1 MGSVSLKIGDGTAR
15 FQRATF
21 CSSSLHIIMLV
32 SVLVTNLFAL
42 YAFTYTPSLHTT
54 ATPTPLLLEEQR
66 RQQKHRVNISSLISE
81 HVADILRQIKTS
93 QSKLSQ
99 IERNLL
105 GYNTLD
111 LSKPNVSSELKQ
123 FLTRHRLPLGR
134 DSRKGITEMVSS
146 VAHSCAQSDELLSKY
161 MSYKPRSICPDDA
174 DLAHKLISRRCHPL
188 PRRRCLGRKM
198 KRPGIVPFPT
208 SLWKPVSA
216 EIVGGWNGF
225 DKLAFA
231 NLRGKNDFSINDVL
245 SLSGGGIR
253 IGFDIDGGSGNFAA
267 RMAEKGVTVITSTL
281 NSNGNPV
288 SEFVAARG
296 LFPLEITPEQRFPFY
311 NSVFDLVHTT
321 NLFTGEEEKD
331 EFHPERLEFL
341 MFDID
346 RILRQGGLFWL
357 DNYHCADARQKTAV
371 TTLIEKFGYKKL
383 KWVVGEKTKQDLPSG
398 KRNSKIL
405 LLSAVLQKPTRS

>member
-42 YAFTYTPSLHTT
+42 YAFTYTPSLPPT
-54 ATPTPLLLEEQR
+54 ATPRLLEEQR
-66 RQQKHRVNISSLISE
+66 RQQQHRVNISSLISE

-93 QSKLSQ
+93 QNKLTQ

-105 GYNTLD
+105 GYNSLD
-111 LSKPNVSSELKQ
+111 LSKPNISSELGQ
-123 FLTRHRLPLGR
+123 FLTRHPLPLGR

-146 VAHSCAQSDELLSKY
+146 VAHTCKQSDELLFKY

-174 DLAHKLISRRCHPL
+174 DLALKLISRGCDPL

-216 EIVGGWNGF
+216 EIVGRWNGF
-225 DKLAFA
+225 DKLAFTKP
-231 NLRGKNDFSINDVL
+231 RGKNDFSIDDVL
-245 SLSGGGIR
+245 GLSGGRAR

-311 NSVFDLVHTT
+311 NSVFDLVHTS
-321 NLFTGEEEKD
+321 NLSTGKEEE
-331 EFHPERLEFL
+331 EEIQPERLEFF

-357 DNYHCADARQKTAV
+357 DNYHCAYARKKSIV
-371 TTLIEKFGYKKL
+371 TNLIEKFGYKKL
-383 KWVVGEKTKQDLPSG
+383 KWVVGEKNKLDLPPG
-398 KRNSKIL
+398 KPNNKIL
-405 LLSAVLQKPTRS
+405 LLSAVLQKPTRG